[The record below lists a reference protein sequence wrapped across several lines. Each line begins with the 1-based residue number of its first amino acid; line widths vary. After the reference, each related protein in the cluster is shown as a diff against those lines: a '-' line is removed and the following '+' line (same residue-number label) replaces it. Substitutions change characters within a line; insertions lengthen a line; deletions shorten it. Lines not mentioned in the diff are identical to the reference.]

1 MTDFYCIK
9 LEDCPG
15 KSKSVTKPGTCIRN
29 PEKFP
34 CKFRVLASPT
44 RSEELIIGYLHQLH
58 SMIKGQQ
65 R

>member
-1 MTDFYCIK
+1 MKDYYCIK

-15 KSKSVTKPGTCIRN
+15 KSVIQPGKCIRN

>member
-15 KSKSVTKPGTCIRN
+15 KSVIQPGKCNRN
-29 PEKFP
+29 PGKP
-34 CKFRVLASPT
+34 CKFRVTVSPT
-44 RSEELIIGYLHQLH
+44 SSEELIIGYLHQLH